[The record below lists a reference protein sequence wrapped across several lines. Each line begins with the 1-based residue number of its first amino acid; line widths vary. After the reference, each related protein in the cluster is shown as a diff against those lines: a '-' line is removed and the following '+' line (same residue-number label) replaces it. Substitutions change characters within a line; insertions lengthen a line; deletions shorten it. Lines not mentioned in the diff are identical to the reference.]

1 MPFEQHIL
9 DNGLQVI
16 AEPNEDVHSIAFGF
30 FVRTGSRD
38 ETPEVAGVSH
48 FLEHMVF
55 KGTPEY
61 TAEDVNRIFD
71 EIGAKYNASTSE
83 EVTLFYAAVLPEYLP
98 QAFELLSSIMRPSL
112 RSEDFDMEKQ
122 VILEEIGMYDDMP
135 SFLAYEK
142 SMAAHFIGHPLGNSI
157 LGTNESITALT
168 VEQMREYHAER
179 YKPSNITL
187 AVAGKL
193 DWPQIVDLAGR
204 HCGDWPAGTC
214 ERQTFEAQPD
224 PAVAAYPREAN
235 LQQHIMQLAPAP
247 PARSDLRF
255 AAELLSVIVGDDAG
269 SRMYW
274 EIVDPGYAE
283 AAELGFNEYDGAG
296 TWLTYLSCAP
306 EQTRENLD
314 RITTLYHTVNVEG
327 VSEEEIEQA
336 RNKVLSRLVLRSER
350 PMGRLSSLG
359 SNWIYRGEYCSVAE
373 ELDAYRGLTPQHI
386 RELLNHYPLG
396 QVTTVGVGPLEAL

>member
-1 MPFEQHIL
+1 MAFEQHTL

-55 KGTPEY
+55 KGTPKY

-98 QAFELLSSIMRPSL
+98 QAFELLASILRPSL
-112 RSEDFDMEKQ
+112 RSDDFDMEKQ

-168 VEQMREYHAER
+168 AQQMRDYHAER
-179 YKPSNITL
+179 YKAANITL

-193 DWPQIVDLAGR
+193 DWPQIKGLAER
-204 HCGDWPAGTC
+204 HCGDWPAGPC
-214 ERQTFEAQPD
+214 GRQTFEARPD
-224 PAVAAYPREAN
+224 PAVAVYPREGN

-247 PARSDLRF
+247 PARSEHRF
-255 AAELLSVIVGDDAG
+255 AAELLSVIVGDDTG

-274 EIVDPGYAE
+274 EIVDPGHAE
-283 AAELGFNEYDGAG
+283 AAELAFNEYDGAG
-296 TWLTYLSCAP
+296 TWLTYLSCPP
-306 EQTRENLD
+306 EQTQENLD
-314 RITTLYHTVNVEG
+314 RITTLYNTVNVEG
-327 VSEEEIEQA
+327 VSEGEIDQA

-373 ELDAYRGLTPQHI
+373 ELDAYRRLTPQHI
-386 RELLNHYPLG
+386 RDLLNRYPLG
-396 QVTTVGVGPLEAL
+396 QVTTVGVGPLQRL